1 MDFNKKENRQ
11 IVGVKLK
18 NIFDDE
24 IVSIV
29 GLVSADKF
37 SYMDMKK
44 ISDTMHSDVPSKVGL
59 KYLPPQVKMA
69 LRVAVSVMDPNQ
81 NRKEKNLKDILSLC
95 TGAAGA
101 TVTTASVL
109 TKAGAIATAKAAVVG
124 GLAIGTLPI
133 AGAIGGISLIAAAI
147 YMHKNE
153 MTPKEKIVKCIEAV
167 AAGIDD
173 WIEKGCNENISL

>member
-44 ISDTMHSDVPSKVGL
+44 ISS
-59 KYLPPQVKMA
+59 
-69 LRVAVSVMDPNQ
+69 
-81 NRKEKNLKDILSLC
+81 
-95 TGAAGA
+95 
-101 TVTTASVL
+101 
-109 TKAGAIATAKAAVVG
+109 
-124 GLAIGTLPI
+124 
-133 AGAIGGISLIAAAI
+133 
-147 YMHKNE
+147 
-153 MTPKEKIVKCIEAV
+153 
-167 AAGIDD
+167 
-173 WIEKGCNENISL
+173 